1 MHKGAIGLSC
11 ATNDCYP
18 LITIYRILYPLVFLL
33 LLPKYLLR
41 MRKRGG
47 YKKDFGHRFGKITRV
62 PPRGAKKRIWLQA
75 VSVGEVNAIEPLLRL
90 LVGQGYE
97 VVLTTTTSTGYAL
110 ATEKYSALC
119 AAVGIFPIDWPPFS
133 RESWNRINPD
143 LAILMESELWPEH
156 LEQARKRKVPVVLL
170 NGRMSDRSYRRYK
183 KVRWARSLF
192 FERLTL
198 ICASTRQDAERLTD
212 LAGAS
217 RVRFTGNIKFDV
229 EVNPRLDESGKVALL
244 GEMGFA
250 SNTEEAPLV
259 VLGSSTWPGEEES
272 LLRILRTLN
281 RHGHNARLLLVPRH
295 AERRNEL
302 KELLG
307 RQDFRWHL
315 RSVARQAPSGTQV
328 YIADTTGELKMFTQ
342 VATIVFVGKSMP
354 PHDGGQ
360 TPIEAAVLGKP
371 ILFGPRMSNF
381 RDVARSLR
389 DCGAAHLVSDEEN
402 LETEIVRLVANPQER
417 NAMATRATE
426 WIQRHKGAS
435 GRSAEAVNEIM
446 LAGAEKN

>member
-1 MHKGAIGLSC
+1 M
-11 ATNDCYP
+11 
-18 LITIYRILYPLVFLL
+18 
-33 LLPKYLLR
+33 
-41 MRKRGG
+41 
-47 YKKDFGHRFGKITRV
+47 
-62 PPRGAKKRIWLQA
+62 
-75 VSVGEVNAIEPLLRL
+75 
-90 LVGQGYE
+90 
-97 VVLTTTTSTGYAL
+97 
-110 ATEKYSALC
+110 
-119 AAVGIFPIDWPPFS
+119 
-133 RESWNRINPD
+133 
-143 LAILMESELWPEH
+143 
-156 LEQARKRKVPVVLL
+156 
-170 NGRMSDRSYRRYK
+170 
-183 KVRWARSLF
+183 
-192 FERLTL
+192 
-198 ICASTRQDAERLTD
+198 
-212 LAGAS
+212 
-217 RVRFTGNIKFDV
+217 
-229 EVNPRLDESGKVALL
+229 NPRLDESGRLALL

-315 RSVARQAPSGTQV
+315 RSAAKQAPSGTQV
-328 YIADTTGELKMFTQ
+328 YIADTTGELKLFTQ

-389 DCGAAHLVSDEEN
+389 DCGAAHLVTDEES